1 MLTSDLDDGTKRLL
15 RRAMNLIALY
25 KGWHG
30 QPLAPGGGDRMAA
43 ALATF
48 TALRPVHH
56 DHAGATLACAS
67 AQRGWRALRAP
78 DGRAVMFCGRISNR
92 SELRSALDLPASSS
106 DVAIYA
112 EGLSRW
118 GCAVDLKIIGEYCA
132 VLVGEH
138 RVDMV
143 RSPFGAPPLHYF
155 NSADHLIAA
164 TTPRAIF
171 ATGLVRQELDE
182 IKIADSLMLNY
193 NEGSR
198 SWFKS
203 IRRVPLGTRLTII
216 ASGTAA
222 DQFYRLDEA
231 PQITLSSDDDYVEAL
246 EALMHD
252 ALAAATQDR
261 ARPAVAM
268 SGGLDSQAVACF
280 ALERGLDVRGY
291 TSVPEPGWD
300 GQVQSSRFGDERAHV
315 EAFAAMHP
323 RFKPTWID
331 AAGLSFDHKLQA
343 LFMAGSITPRNSA
356 NLTWIHEL
364 SARAKADGCDV
375 LLHGGSG
382 NGSFSFGG
390 EGALPGWL
398 RSGQWLRLGREVR
411 ARQTMRSGFARTMMR
426 EAVMPLLPRTI
437 WFAIANRKG
446 QLSGRVNSWSP
457 INPDW
462 AASMDVAARSQALGF
477 DTDHRSPPSCMAA
490 RQIMLSNS
498 TNERGDIELAFH
510 LIHNIERRDALRYRP
525 LIEFCAGIPDDQYL
539 RNGETRWLARRLLRG
554 RVPEMVRQERRRGL
568 QLADW
573 HLRMTRER
581 DALLNE
587 VESLARDPVM
597 ASRLDLAGI
606 KATLEDWPAVTPVG
620 RDQLFRARLAVSRG
634 LTTARFIRY
643 VEGRNDC

>member
-1 MLTSDLDDGTKRLL
+1 MK
-15 RRAMNLIALY
+15 LIALY

-30 QPLAPGGGDRMAA
+30 RSLAPDNAERMAA
-43 ALATF
+43 SLATF
-48 TALRPVHH
+48 TTLRPAQH

-67 AQRGWRALRAP
+67 TQRGWRALQTP
-78 DGRAVMFCGRISNR
+78 DGRAIMFCGRISNR
-92 SELRSALDLPASSS
+92 SELRSALDLPAGSS
-106 DVAIYA
+106 DEAIYA
-112 EGLSRW
+112 AGSARW
-118 GCAVDLKIIGEYCA
+118 GCALDLKIIGEYCA

-138 RVDMV
+138 RIDMV

-155 NSADHLIAA
+155 SSADHLIAA

-171 ATGLVRQELDE
+171 ATGLVRQEIDE
-182 IKIADSLMLNY
+182 IKVADSLMLNY
-193 NEGSR
+193 NEGAR
-198 SWFKS
+198 SWFKG
-203 IRRVPLGTRLTII
+203 IGRVPLGTRVTIS
-216 ASGTAA
+216 ASRSAA
-222 DQFYRLDEA
+222 DRFYRLDEV
-231 PQITLSSDDDYVEAL
+231 PQIRMHSDNDYVEAL
-246 EALMHD
+246 EALMHE
-252 ALAAATQDR
+252 ALGAAMQDC
-261 ARPAVAM
+261 ARPAVSM

-280 ALERGLDVRGY
+280 ALERGIDVRGY

-300 GQVQSSRFGDERAHV
+300 GRVPGDRFGDERAHV

-323 RFKPTWID
+323 RFTMTWID

-356 NLTWIHEL
+356 NLIWIHEV

-375 LLHGGSG
+375 VLHGGSG
-382 NGSFSFGG
+382 NGTFSFGG

-398 RSGQWLRLGREVR
+398 RSGQWLRLWREVR
-411 ARQTMRSGFARTMMR
+411 AQQTKRSGFLRTMMR
-426 EAVMPLLPRTI
+426 EAVMPLLSESI

-446 QLSGRVNSWSP
+446 QLSGSVKSWSP

-462 AASMDVAARSQALGF
+462 AATMDVAARSQALGF
-477 DTDHRSPPSCMAA
+477 DSAHRDPASCMAA
-490 RQIMLSNS
+490 RQVMLSNS
-498 TNERGDIELAFH
+498 TNEGGDSDLAFR

-539 RNGETRWLARRLLRG
+539 RNGQTRWLARRLLRG

-581 DALLNE
+581 DDLLKE
-587 VESLARDPVM
+587 VEHLARDPVM
-597 ASRLDLAGI
+597 ASRFDLAGI

-620 RDQLFRARLAVSRG
+620 RDRLYRARLAVSRG

-643 VEGRNDC
+643 VEGSNDS